1 VNAFITQFHF
11 LRPEWLLL
19 LVPALIAAIVLFRQT
34 LQRGDWQQHIDE
46 HLRGYMLDNVP
57 GRQSTAGLWAVIVC
71 WILASLAIAGPAW
84 ERKAVPVMSNPDAL
98 VILMD
103 MSLSMGSQDIA
114 PTRAVRSV
122 RKATD
127 ILRGR
132 QDGVTAVIAYA
143 GDAHTVVPFTDDNA
157 TIEHLLTSLSPEI
170 MPKPGSRPD
179 KALQLAAK
187 LMTDSGLPKAQILL
201 LTDGIQDKDVARI
214 QATMPASAALSVIAI
229 GTAEGAPVPLGDQ
242 GFLKDGSGNIVIP
255 QLNTAPLQSLY
266 SATGSRWR
274 TLTYDDSDWKS
285 LLSGPGPEANVEDER
300 TIVEWSDN
308 GFWLI
313 LLILPVALF
322 SFRRGVLFG
331 VALIAVMS
339 LPQPSYAFEFQDL
352 WQTRDQQGQALLESA
367 PEAAAQKFEDP
378 QWRASANYRAGN
390 FEAAAEDFSTSDTA
404 TADYNRG
411 NALAQAGRLEDAIEA
426 YETALEKQP
435 EFPQAQQNL
444 DTVKQLKEQ
453 QEQQQQDSQNQQN
466 QDSQNQQS
474 QDSQNQQSQDSQ
486 NQQNQ
491 DSQNQQNQDSQNQQN
506 QDSQNQQSQ
515 DSQSQQ
521 NQDSQ
526 SQQNQDSQSQ
536 QNQDSQNQQNQDS
549 QSQQN
554 QKQQDDKYAEEQATQ
569 KAQANQD
576 QPSGEEE
583 TQSATQQSDTG
594 DNDDTGDQK
603 EQQTRARPA
612 DADTMSREERAAMDS
627 LLNQVPDNPG
637 LLMQRKF
644 LYQYRQSGDTSE
656 EDVLW

>member
-1 VNAFITQFHF
+1 MNAFITQFHF

-46 HLRGYMLDNVP
+46 HLRGYMLDHVP

-179 KALQLAAK
+179 EALQLAAK

-214 QATMPASAALSVIAI
+214 QATMPAGAALSVIAI
-229 GTAEGAPVPLGDQ
+229 GTTEGAPVPLGDQ

-331 VALIAVMS
+331 VALIAVIS

-466 QDSQNQQS
+466 QDSQ
-474 QDSQNQQSQDSQ
+474 
-486 NQQNQ
+486 
-491 DSQNQQNQDSQNQQN
+491 
-506 QDSQNQQSQ
+506 
-515 DSQSQQ
+515 
-521 NQDSQ
+521 
-526 SQQNQDSQSQ
+526 
-536 QNQDSQNQQNQDS
+536 
-549 QSQQN
+549 SQQN

-583 TQSATQQSDTG
+583 TQSVTQQSDAE
-594 DNDDTGDQK
+594 DHDDTGDQK

>member
-1 VNAFITQFHF
+1 MNAFITQFHF

-57 GRQSTAGLWAVIVC
+57 GRKSTAGLWAVIVC

-179 KALQLAAK
+179 KALQLAAQ

-266 SATGSRWR
+266 TATGSRWR

-466 QDSQNQQS
+466 QDSKNQQNQDSQNKQSQDSQNQQNQDSQSQQNQDSQNKQS

-491 DSQNQQNQDSQNQQN
+491 DSQS
-506 QDSQNQQSQ
+506 QQS
-515 DSQSQQ
+515 
-521 NQDSQ
+521 
-526 SQQNQDSQSQ
+526 
-536 QNQDSQNQQNQDS
+536 QDS

-554 QKQQDDKYAEEQATQ
+554 QKQQDDKYADEQAAQ

-583 TQSATQQSDTG
+583 TQSVTQQSDAG

>member
-1 VNAFITQFHF
+1 MNAFITQFHF

-46 HLRGYMLDNVP
+46 HLRGYMLDHVP

-453 QEQQQQDSQNQQN
+453 QEQQQQDSQNQ
-466 QDSQNQQS
+466 DSQNQQS

-491 DSQNQQNQDSQNQQN
+491 DSQNQQS

-515 DSQSQQ
+515 DSQ
-521 NQDSQ
+521 N
-526 SQQNQDSQSQ
+526 QQNQDSQSQ

>member
-1 VNAFITQFHF
+1 MNAFITQFHF

-46 HLRGYMLDNVP
+46 HLRGYMLDHVP

-179 KALQLAAK
+179 EALQLAAK

-214 QATMPASAALSVIAI
+214 QATMPAGAALSVIAI
-229 GTAEGAPVPLGDQ
+229 GTTEGAPVPLGDQ

-331 VALIAVMS
+331 VALIAVIS

-474 QDSQNQQSQDSQ
+474 QDSQ
-486 NQQNQ
+486 
-491 DSQNQQNQDSQNQQN
+491 
-506 QDSQNQQSQ
+506 
-515 DSQSQQ
+515 
-521 NQDSQ
+521 
-526 SQQNQDSQSQ
+526 
-536 QNQDSQNQQNQDS
+536 
-549 QSQQN
+549 SQQN

-583 TQSATQQSDTG
+583 TQSVTQQSDAE
-594 DNDDTGDQK
+594 DHDDTGDQK